1 MVEVQA
7 PQRAPE
13 MKMGRESALTFAGII
28 ANAGIAF
35 VVTWL
40 IARGL
45 GADAT
50 GAFFLLTA
58 LFMIFTAIIGLG
70 ADTGLVRALSRA
82 RAVGESELLRPTVAT
97 ALLPVLVIGALV
109 TGALVVAAEP
119 IASWLAPGEGAVP
132 TIRLLSLALLPA
144 ALTGILLAG
153 SRGLGRIRTYTLVQ
167 NLFIP
172 ICRLALVAVAV
183 AVLGATWSV
192 VGAWAV
198 PLFLAAAIAA
208 LVLVLQLRTAAG
220 PAVQLP
226 RSERSVLARQFW
238 AFSLPRGGSVILER
252 ALDWADV
259 LLVIALMGP
268 GAGGI
273 YGVVTRIVQ
282 AGNMLESALRIVLG
296 PRFSAAMARDDHA
309 EAERLYRQATQLLI
323 LGSWPFYLAV
333 ALFAD
338 VLLGLFGAE
347 FVSGT
352 VALVVLASA
361 MALKNTAGALQTVL
375 LMAGRSTWQ
384 LRNKAVQ
391 LVIVLV
397 LTPLL
402 VPLWGM
408 NGAALAFAL
417 SIVIDTLLAG
427 NQVHRLLGITVPLRA
442 VGAAAALPAL
452 VVIGGALLVRWVAA
466 DSGTVIQLAGLFA
479 VLLVYG
485 LVVLRARS
493 KGVLVHDRRK
503 D

>member
-1 MVEVQA
+1 MVEVSA
-7 PQRAPE
+7 PRRAPE
-13 MKMGRESALTFAGII
+13 MKMGHESVLTFAGIV
-28 ANAGIAF
+28 ANAAIAF

-58 LFMIFTAIIGLG
+58 LFMIATAVIGLG

-82 RAVGESELLRPTVAT
+82 RAVGEREHLRPTVRT
-97 ALLPVLVIGALV
+97 ALLPVITLGVLV
-109 TGALVVAAEP
+109 TGALLVAAGP
-119 IASWLAPGEGAVP
+119 LAAWLAPGEGAAP
-132 TIRLLSLALLPA
+132 TIRLLALALLPA

-172 ICRLALVAVAV
+172 LCRLALVGAVIGL
-183 AVLGATWSV
+183 LGTTWSV
-192 VGAWAV
+192 VGAWAA
-198 PLFLAAAIAA
+198 PLFLAVVIAG
-208 LVLVLQLRTAAG
+208 LTLRVQLRAEAG
-220 PAVQLP
+220 PAAPLP
-226 RSERSVLARQFW
+226 RGEQTVVARRFW
-238 AFSLPRGGSVILER
+238 AFSLPRGATIILER

-268 GAGGI
+268 GAGGV

-282 AGNMLESALRIVLG
+282 AGNMLEAALRIVLG
-296 PRFSAAMARDDHA
+296 PRISAAIAQEDQARA
-309 EAERLYRQATQLLI
+309 ESLYRQATQLLI
-323 LGSWPFYLAV
+323 LGSWPFYLAI

-338 VLLGLFGAE
+338 VVLGLFGAE
-347 FVSGT
+347 FTLGT

-384 LRNKAVQ
+384 LRNKAIQ
-391 LVIVLV
+391 LLVLLALMPVLV
-397 LTPLL
+397 PW
-402 VPLWGM
+402 WGM

-427 NQVHRLLGITVPLRA
+427 SQVHRSLGFAVPLRT
-442 VGAAAALPAL
+442 VLVTAALPAL
-452 VVIGGALLVRWVAA
+452 IVIGGSVLVRLLAA
-466 DSGTVIQLAGLFA
+466 DSGALLQLCALAA
-479 VLLVYG
+479 VLAVYG
-485 LVVLRARS
+485 LALLAAHRRGALLDERAQS
-493 KGVLVHDRRK
+493 
-503 D
+503 